1 MALFLKLNWN
11 LNLRSL
17 PKPMASVLFAA
28 LAAFSLGTTPA
39 VAAPAD
45 TVMVTEA
52 FHTLLYLPLYVAKH
66 EGIFERNGINVPT
79 IRAAGSGPTALTSVM
94 AGEAQFSVH
103 GPEHV
108 GFAQER
114 GGHAKAVS
122 AVANSA
128 PVWIL
133 SGKDVQV
140 ASAADLKG
148 KRVVVGMAPG
158 TSNTLLKR
166 WLRSNGMDETKDIT
180 MIEVQ
185 NGTELGPILAGRA
198 DVAVLYQPQV
208 EQGLSQGLKIDHA
221 FTSDYPQYAFSTVN
235 TSQKI
240 IDTQPDMV
248 KRFVK
253 SIDES
258 LILMRKDPATAKQ
271 VARQEFP
278 GVDGAIVDA
287 AVQRMIEAQV
297 YPVNTTVTQQA
308 FDSAIDT
315 QKFIGN
321 IKTDMKY
328 TDVVDPDFFA
338 KQ

>member
-1 MALFLKLNWN
+1 MALSIKQIAALVFSASTVL
-11 LNLRSL
+11 SL
-17 PKPMASVLFAA
+17 FSHSA
-28 LAAFSLGTTPA
+28 LAAEQ
-39 VAAPAD
+39 D

-52 FHTLLYLPLYVAKH
+52 FHTLLYLPVYVAKH
-66 EGIFERNGINVPT
+66 EGIFEHNGINISN

-128 PVWIL
+128 PVWVL
-133 SGKDVQV
+133 SRKDTPF
-140 ASAADLKG
+140 SSIADLKG

-185 NGTELGPILAGRA
+185 NGTELGPLLAGRA

-208 EQGLSQGLKIDHA
+208 EQGISQGLKIDHA
-221 FTSDYPQYAFSTVN
+221 FTSDYPQYAFSTIN
-235 TSQKI
+235 TSQKV
-240 IDTQPDMV
+240 IDTKPDMV
-248 KRFVK
+248 KRFVA
-253 SIDES
+253 SIDQS
-258 LILMRKDPATAKQ
+258 LILMRKDPAKAKQ
-271 VARQEFP
+271 VARLEFP
-278 GVDGAIVDA
+278 GVDGNIVDA
-287 AVQRMIEAQV
+287 AVQRMIDAQV
-297 YPVNTTVTQQA
+297 YPLNTSLTQQA

-328 TDVVDPDFFA
+328 SDVVDADFFA